1 MDGVFAAISH
11 TWYREGEGEPT
22 SPKSCKRKRNEND
35 AALKPTNK
43 FAAQGLAIKSYLM
56 FFRARGLD
64 AGKEDD
70 HPKEVIA
77 FCSPTENPYGQ
88 FSNYYKRPF
97 TYVVPLGSKKDTV
110 IQCEHANTAL
120 FCTKA
125 SLCKDD
131 DTFNMIMKEPDP
143 GKCRKLG
150 RVCEG
155 FDQKVWDDNIK
166 RIAFE
171 VLRLKFYSDED
182 LKALLLDTGDDC
194 RTI

>member
-1 MDGVFAAISH
+1 
-11 TWYREGEGEPT
+11 
-22 SPKSCKRKRNEND
+22 
-35 AALKPTNK
+35 
-43 FAAQGLAIKSYLM
+43 M

-88 FSNYYKRPF
+88 FSNYYRQPRPF

-110 IQCEHANTAL
+110 LQCEHANTAL

-125 SLCKDD
+125 SLFKDD

-143 GKCRKLG
+143 GQCRKLG
-150 RVCEG
+150 QKCKG
-155 FDQKVWDDNIK
+155 FVQTVWDDNI
-166 RIAFE
+166 RYVAFE
-171 VLRLKFYSDED
+171 VLRHKFDSDEG
-182 LKALLLDTGDDC
+182 LKALLLDTGDDGN
-194 RTI
+194 TI